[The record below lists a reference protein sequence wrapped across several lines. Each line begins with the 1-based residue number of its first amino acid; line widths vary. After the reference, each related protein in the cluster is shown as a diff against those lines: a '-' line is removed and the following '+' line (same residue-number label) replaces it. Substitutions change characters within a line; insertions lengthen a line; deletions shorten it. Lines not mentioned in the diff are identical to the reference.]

1 MYAIATVSTDLPYR
15 APRTGSGRTLDE
27 KMVQLLSMDRSIA
40 FASAAPAGMDLSDA
54 RILRH
59 DRMRVAAGVRSIAR
73 RATQASGFARS
84 LIFSALVTMATL
96 VAVGQASAFDE
107 KVFDD
112 KTGVRPESSPWAVFQ
127 FGFSAYKSGHK
138 EQAVEAY
145 KYAAE
150 NGQIG
155 ATWKLA
161 RMYAE
166 GDGVTRDDYAAY
178 KFFSEIADQDV
189 ETGSPEESY
198 VSDALVALGSYSM
211 SGIPG
216 TPVSADPVAAQEYYM
231 RAAANYRNPDAQY
244 EMGKMFL
251 KGQGVKAS
259 IKQAGRWFQLAA
271 EKGHAGAQAT
281 LGNLLFQ
288 SGKLVRGLTMM
299 TVALARAAP
308 NDQPWIRGMQEEAF
322 AVAPEA
328 DRRTA
333 ISLADGILTKG
344 ASQ

>member
-1 MYAIATVSTDLPYR
+1 MSVASTSISGPIGHCATEASVPAIF
-15 APRTGSGRTLDE
+15 G
-27 KMVQLLSMDRSIA
+27 
-40 FASAAPAGMDLSDA
+40 PAK
-54 RILRH
+54 
-59 DRMRVAAGVRSIAR
+59 VAAGSRPARGYGAKSARVADLKRS
-73 RATQASGFARS
+73 S
-84 LIFSALVTMATL
+84 LLSALAV
-96 VAVGQASAFDE
+96 VAILAAADHALAFDD

-112 KTGVRPESSPWAVFQ
+112 KTGVKPQSSPWAVFQ
-127 FGFSAYKSGHK
+127 FGFSAYKNGHK

-166 GDGVTRDDYAAY
+166 GDGVTQDDYEAF

-189 ETGSPEESY
+189 EPGSPEESY
-198 VSDALVALGSYSM
+198 VSDALVALGNYM
-211 SGIPG
+211 KTGIPG
-216 TPVSADPVAAQEYYM
+216 TPVGANEVQAQEYYM

-251 KGQGVKAS
+251 NGEGGVKAS
-259 IKQAGRWFQLAA
+259 IKQAGRWLQLAA

-308 NDQPWIRGMQEEAF
+308 GDRPWIRGMQEEAF

-333 ISLADGILTKG
+333 ISLADDILTKG

>member
-1 MYAIATVSTDLPYR
+1 MSARVVSLADLTGRCSSAIP
-15 APRTGSGRTLDE
+15 
-27 KMVQLLSMDRSIA
+27 
-40 FASAAPAGMDLSDA
+40 APAGGPALAEKFAYGWRGLPVRLAVRELA
-54 RILRH
+54 RA
-59 DRMRVAAGVRSIAR
+59 VGPAR
-73 RATQASGFARS
+73 RDAASVLSGARE
-84 LIFSALVTMATL
+84 IRCMPVAGMTKSALLCAL
-96 VAVGQASAFDE
+96 VATCVLVGAGHAFAFDD

-112 KTGVRPESSPWAVFQ
+112 KTGVKPQSSPWAVFQ

-166 GDGVTRDDYAAY
+166 GDGVARNDYEAY
-178 KFFSEIADQDV
+178 KFFSEIVDQDV
-189 ETGSPEESY
+189 EPGSPEESY
-198 VSDALVALGSYSM
+198 VSDALVALGNYLKK
-211 SGIPG
+211 GIPG
-216 TPVSADPVAAQEYYM
+216 TPVEANEVQAQEYYM
-231 RAAANYRNPDAQY
+231 RAAANYRNPVAQF

-251 KGQGVKAS
+251 KGEGGVRAS
-259 IKQAGRWFQLAA
+259 VKQAARWFQLAA

-288 SGKLVRGLTMM
+288 SGKIVRGLAMM
-299 TVALARAAP
+299 TAALDRAPAS
-308 NDQPWIRGMQEEAF
+308 DQPWIRSMQEEAF
-322 AVAPEA
+322 ALAPEA

-333 ISLADGILTKG
+333 ISLADDILTKG
-344 ASQ
+344 TDGQ